1 MNLGRIEQV
10 AIPVRDLARATAF
23 YRDQLG
29 MKLLFEV
36 PPQLSFFD
44 CDGVRLALSISSDP
58 MYDPPGSIIYY
69 RVADI
74 EAAHAELEGKAVEF
88 LRGPHKVAELGDIEI
103 WMAFFED
110 TEGNTLAITSEKPVE
125 RHDGALDRRT

>member
-1 MNLGRIEQV
+1 MNLSRIEQI

-23 YRDQLG
+23 YRDVLG

-36 PPQLSFFD
+36 PPTLAFFD
-44 CDGVRLALSISSDP
+44 CAGIRLALSTSSDP
-58 MYDPPGSIIYY
+58 MYDPPGSIVYY

-74 EAAHAELEGKAVEF
+74 EAAHLELEGRAVEF
-88 LRGPHKVAELGDIEI
+88 LQGPHRIAELGDVEI

-125 RHDGALDRRT
+125 RA

>member
-1 MNLGRIEQV
+1 MNLAHIEQI
-10 AIPVRDLARATAF
+10 AIPVRELARATAF
-23 YRDQLG
+23 YRDTLG

-36 PPQLSFFD
+36 PPTLAFFD
-44 CDGVRLALSISSDP
+44 CDGIRLALSTSSDP
-58 MYDPPGSIIYY
+58 MYDPPGSIVYY

-74 EAAHAELEGKAVEF
+74 EAAHLDLEGRGVEF
-88 LRGPHKVAELGDIEI
+88 LQGPHRIAELGDVEI

-125 RHDGALDRRT
+125 RA

>member
-1 MNLGRIEQV
+1 MNLSHIEQI

-23 YRDQLG
+23 YRDLLG

-36 PPQLSFFD
+36 PPTLAFFD
-44 CDGVRLALSISSDP
+44 CDGIRLALSTASDP
-58 MYDPPGSIIYY
+58 MYDPPGSIVYY

-74 EAAHAELEGKAVEF
+74 EAAHEELEGRGAEF
-88 LRGPHKVAELGDIEI
+88 LQGPHKIAELGDVEI

-110 TEGNTLAITSEKPVE
+110 TEGNTLAITSEKPVT
-125 RHDGALDRRT
+125 RP

>member
-1 MNLGRIEQV
+1 MSINLGHIEQV
-10 AIPVRDLARATAF
+10 AIPVRDVARATAF

-44 CDGVRLALSISSDP
+44 CDGIRLALSISSDP
-58 MYDPPGSIIYY
+58 MYDPPGSIVYY

-74 EAAHAELEGKAVEF
+74 EASHVELEGRGVEF
-88 LRGPHKVAELGDIEI
+88 LQGPHRVAELDDIEI

-110 TEGNTLAITSEKPVE
+110 TEGNTLAITSEKPVA
-125 RHDGALDRRT
+125 RG

>member
-1 MNLGRIEQV
+1 MSQPLSLGRIEQV

-23 YRDQLG
+23 YRDRLG

-36 PPQLSFFD
+36 PTQLAFFD
-44 CDGVRLALSISSDP
+44 CDGIRLALSISSDP
-58 MYDPPGSIIYY
+58 MYDPPGSIVYY

-74 EAAHAELEGKAVEF
+74 EAAHAELERREVEF
-88 LRGPHKVAELGDIEI
+88 LQPPHRIAELGNVEI

-110 TEGNTLAITSEKPVE
+110 TEGNTLAITSERPVA
-125 RHDGALDRRT
+125 R

>member
-1 MNLGRIEQV
+1 VSVNLGHIEQV
-10 AIPVRDLARATAF
+10 AIPVRDVARATAF

-44 CDGVRLALSISSDP
+44 CDGIRLALSISSDP
-58 MYDPPGSIIYY
+58 MYDPPGSIVYY

-74 EAAHAELEGKAVEF
+74 EASHAELEGRGVEF
-88 LRGPHKVAELGDIEI
+88 LRGPHRVAELGDIEI

-110 TEGNTLAITSEKPVE
+110 TEGNTLALTSEKPVA
-125 RHDGALDRRT
+125 RA

>member
-1 MNLGRIEQV
+1 MSVNLAHIEQV
-10 AIPVRDLARATAF
+10 AIPVRDVARATAF

-44 CDGVRLALSISSDP
+44 CDGIRLALSISSDP
-58 MYDPPGSIIYY
+58 MYDPPGSIVYY

-74 EAAHAELEGKAVEF
+74 EASHVELEGRGVEF
-88 LRGPHKVAELGDIEI
+88 LQGPHRVAELDDIEI

-110 TEGNTLAITSEKPVE
+110 TEGNTLAVTSEKPV
-125 RHDGALDRRT
+125 APAS

>member
-1 MNLGRIEQV
+1 MNLAHIEQI
-10 AIPVRDLARATAF
+10 AIPVRELARATAF
-23 YRDQLG
+23 YRDILG

-36 PPQLSFFD
+36 PPTLAFFD
-44 CDGVRLALSISSDP
+44 CDGIRLALSTSSDP
-58 MYDPPGSIIYY
+58 MYDPPGSIVYY

-74 EAAHAELEGKAVEF
+74 EAAHLDLEGRGVEF
-88 LRGPHKVAELGDIEI
+88 LQGPHKIAELGDVEI

-125 RHDGALDRRT
+125 RA

>member
-1 MNLGRIEQV
+1 VSLPVSLGRIEQV

-23 YRDQLG
+23 YRDRLG

-36 PPQLSFFD
+36 PPQLAFFD
-44 CDGVRLALSISSDP
+44 CDGIRLALSISSDP
-58 MYDPPGSIIYY
+58 MYDPPGSIVYY

-74 EAAHAELEGKAVEF
+74 EAAHAELERREVEF
-88 LRGPHKVAELGDIEI
+88 LQRPHRIAELGNVEI

-110 TEGNTLAITSEKPVE
+110 TEGNTLAITSEKPVSP
-125 RHDGALDRRT
+125 

>member
-1 MNLGRIEQV
+1 MNLSHIEQI
-10 AIPVRDLARATAF
+10 AIPVRELARATAF
-23 YRDQLG
+23 YRDTLG

-36 PPQLSFFD
+36 PPTLAFFD
-44 CDGVRLALSISSDP
+44 CDGIRLALSTSSDP
-58 MYDPPGSIIYY
+58 MYDPPGSIVYY

-74 EAAHAELEGKAVEF
+74 EAAHLDLEGRGVEF
-88 LRGPHKVAELGDIEI
+88 LQGPHKIAELGDVEI

-125 RHDGALDRRT
+125 RA

>member
-1 MNLGRIEQV
+1 MNLAHIEQI
-10 AIPVRDLARATAF
+10 AIPVRELARATAF
-23 YRDQLG
+23 YRDILG

-36 PPQLSFFD
+36 PPTLAFFD
-44 CDGVRLALSISSDP
+44 CDGIRLALSTSSDP
-58 MYDPPGSIIYY
+58 MYDPPGSIVYY

-74 EAAHAELEGKAVEF
+74 EAAHLDLEGRGVEF
-88 LRGPHKVAELGDIEI
+88 LQGPHRIAELGDVEI

-125 RHDGALDRRT
+125 RA

>member
-1 MNLGRIEQV
+1 MRLARIEQI
-10 AIPVRDLARATAF
+10 AMPVRDLARATAF
-23 YRDQLG
+23 YRDRLG

-36 PPQLSFFD
+36 PPQLAFFD

-58 MYDPPGSIIYY
+58 MYDPPGSIVYY

-74 EAAHAELEGKAVEF
+74 DASHAELEKGGVEF
-88 LRGPHKVAELGDIEI
+88 LRGPHKVAELGDVEI

-110 TEGNTLAITSEKPVE
+110 TEGNTLALTSEKPVA
-125 RHDGALDRRT
+125 GA

>member
-1 MNLGRIEQV
+1 VSINLGHIEQV
-10 AIPVRDLARATAF
+10 AIPVRDVARATAF

-36 PPQLSFFD
+36 PPQFSFFD
-44 CDGVRLALSISSDP
+44 CDGIRLALSISSDP
-58 MYDPPGSIIYY
+58 IYDPPGSIVYY

-74 EAAHAELEGKAVEF
+74 EASHVELEGRGVEF
-88 LRGPHKVAELGDIEI
+88 LQGPHRVAELDDIEI

-110 TEGNTLAITSEKPVE
+110 TEGNTLAITSEKPVA
-125 RHDGALDRRT
+125 RG

>member
-1 MNLGRIEQV
+1 VNLGRIEQV

-23 YRDQLG
+23 YRDRLG

-36 PPQLSFFD
+36 PPQLAFFD
-44 CDGVRLALSISSDP
+44 CDGIRLALSTSSDP
-58 MYDPPGSIIYY
+58 MYDPPGSIVYY

-74 EAAHAELEGKAVEF
+74 EAAHAELEGGGVEF
-88 LRGPHKVAELGDIEI
+88 LKGPHRVAVLAGIEI

-110 TEGNTLAITSEKPVE
+110 TEGNTLAITSEKPA
-125 RHDGALDRRT
+125 GK

>member
-1 MNLGRIEQV
+1 MNLSHIEQI
-10 AIPVRDLARATAF
+10 AIPVRELARATAF
-23 YRDQLG
+23 YRDMLG

-36 PPQLSFFD
+36 PPTLAFFD
-44 CDGVRLALSISSDP
+44 CDGIRLALSTSSDP
-58 MYDPPGSIIYY
+58 MYDPPGSVVYY

-74 EAAHAELEGKAVEF
+74 EAAHLELEGRGVEF
-88 LRGPHKVAELGDIEI
+88 LQGPHKIAELGDVEI

-125 RHDGALDRRT
+125 RA

>member
-1 MNLGRIEQV
+1 MNLAHIEQI
-10 AIPVRDLARATAF
+10 AIPVRELARATAF
-23 YRDQLG
+23 YRDMLG

-36 PPQLSFFD
+36 PPTLAFFD
-44 CDGVRLALSISSDP
+44 CDGIRLALSTSSDP
-58 MYDPPGSIIYY
+58 MYDPPGSIVYY

-74 EAAHAELEGKAVEF
+74 EAAHRDLESRGVEF
-88 LRGPHKVAELGDIEI
+88 LRVPHRIAELGEVEI

-125 RHDGALDRRT
+125 RA

>member
-1 MNLGRIEQV
+1 VNLSRIEQV

-23 YRDQLG
+23 YRELLG

-36 PPQLSFFD
+36 PPDLAFFD
-44 CDGVRLALSISSDP
+44 CDGVRLALSIASDP
-58 MYDPPGSIIYY
+58 MYEPPGSIVYY

-74 EAAHAELEGKAVEF
+74 DTAHAELERRGVEF
-88 LRGPHKVAELGDIEI
+88 LRGPHLVARLDAIEV

-110 TEGNTLAITSEKPVE
+110 TEGNTLAITSERPV
-125 RHDGALDRRT
+125 ART

>member
-1 MNLGRIEQV
+1 MSVNLGHIEQI
-10 AIPVRDLARATAF
+10 AIPVRDVARATAF

-36 PPQLSFFD
+36 PPQLAFFD
-44 CDGVRLALSISSDP
+44 CDGIRLALSISSDP
-58 MYDPPGSIIYY
+58 IYDPPGSIVYY

-74 EAAHAELEGKAVEF
+74 EASHVELEGRGVEF
-88 LRGPHKVAELGDIEI
+88 LQGPHRVAELDDIEI

-110 TEGNTLAITSEKPVE
+110 TEGNTLAITSEKPVA
-125 RHDGALDRRT
+125 RG

>member
-1 MNLGRIEQV
+1 MSVSLGHIEQV

-44 CDGVRLALSISSDP
+44 CDGIRLDHLLP
-58 MYDPPGSIIYY
+58 
-69 RVADI
+69 R
-74 EAAHAELEGKAVEF
+74 
-88 LRGPHKVAELGDIEI
+88 
-103 WMAFFED
+103 
-110 TEGNTLAITSEKPVE
+110 
-125 RHDGALDRRT
+125 

>member
-1 MNLGRIEQV
+1 MSITLGHIEQV
-10 AIPVRDLARATAF
+10 AIPVRDVARATAF

-44 CDGVRLALSISSDP
+44 CDGIRLALSISSDP
-58 MYDPPGSIIYY
+58 MYDPPGSIVYY

-74 EAAHAELEGKAVEF
+74 EASHVELEGRGVEF
-88 LRGPHKVAELGDIEI
+88 LQGPHRVAELDDIEI

-110 TEGNTLAITSEKPVE
+110 TEGNTLAVTSEKPV
-125 RHDGALDRRT
+125 APAS